1 MRGLYRIIVAMNR
14 KFLIATHGAF
24 AEGVKSSL
32 NMIIGPTDN
41 VFVIQAYLQENKPL
55 DEEIEALLQTD
66 GAPTEWVVFSDL
78 LGGSVNNQV
87 LRYALWP
94 NVHVVSGFN
103 LPLLIEIVMSDPAT
117 PITEV
122 IASALTAAR
131 EQMVYVNKLI
141 TGQ

>member
-1 MRGLYRIIVAMNR
+1 MNR

-55 DEEIEALLQTD
+55 DEEIERLLQAD
-66 GAPTEWVVFSDL
+66 GEAAEWVVFSDL

-103 LPLLIEIVMSDPAT
+103 LPLLIEIVMSDPAA
-117 PITEV
+117 PVREV
-122 IASALTAAR
+122 IENALTAAR